1 MGLYRAILY
10 RLMLAV
16 ITLWLLSV
24 IVFAGCQIL
33 PGDVGRAILGPFAD
47 ARSVAALNHQL
58 GVDRPLLVQYWSW
71 ITGMVRGNMGMSYT
85 YRAPVGPFIGHAL
98 VNSLKLAGIAFILVV
113 PLGIIGGVVAALRA
127 NTWIDR
133 TIVIAGLSATVVPEF
148 VSGIVFIMV
157 FSIWL
162 RVLPLTATPP
172 RNAGALTQIYYL
184 LMPSIPLFMILF
196 GYIARMARAGMIE
209 ALTSDYTRTAVLKGL
224 SYRQVIWRHVLRNAL
239 LPTITVIATQ
249 CGYLIGGLV
258 VVETLFNY
266 HGIGSL
272 IFAAAKAKDFPML
285 AAGILVIGVVYV
297 GANLIADLLYSA
309 LNPRISFGGRE

>member
-1 MGLYRAILY
+1 LL
-10 RLMLAV
+10 
-16 ITLWLLSV
+16 LLSV

-58 GVDRPLLVQYWSW
+58 GVDRPLIAQYWSW
-71 ITGMVRGNMGMSYT
+71 ITGMLQGNMGLSYT
-85 YRAPVGPFIGHAL
+85 YRAPVAPFIGHAL
-98 VNSLKLAGIAFILVV
+98 LNSLKLAAIAFLLVV
-113 PLGIIGGVVAALRA
+113 PLGILGGIVAALKA
-127 NTWIDR
+127 GSWIDR

-148 VSGIVFIMV
+148 VSGIVLIMV

-162 RVLPLTATPP
+162 HVFPLTGTAP
-172 RNAGALTQIYYL
+172 RHAGPVTQIYYL
-184 LMPSIPLFMILF
+184 FMPALPLFMILF

-209 ALTSDYTRTAVLKGL
+209 ALMSDYTRTAVLKGL
-224 SYRQVIWRHVLRNAL
+224 SRNQVIWRHVMRNAL

-258 VVETLFNY
+258 VVETLFNF

-285 AAGILVIGVVYV
+285 AAGILVIGTVYV
-297 GANLIADLLYSA
+297 VVNLIADLLYSA
-309 LNPRISFGGRE
+309 LNPRISFGGQR

>member
-1 MGLYRAILY
+1 MGFYRALLY
-10 RLMLAV
+10 RLGLAV
-16 ITLWLLSV
+16 VTLFLLSI
-24 IVFAGCQIL
+24 IVFAGCQVL

-47 ARSVAALNHQL
+47 ARAVAQLNHQL
-58 GVDRPLLVQYWSW
+58 GIDRPLLVQYWSW
-71 ITGMVRGNMGMSYT
+71 ISGMVHGDMGLSYT
-85 YRAPVGPFIGHAL
+85 YRAPVAPFVGHAL
-98 VNSLKLAGIAFILVV
+98 ANSLKLAAIAFILVV
-113 PLGIIGGVVAALRA
+113 PAGIFGGIVAALRA
-127 NTWIDR
+127 GSWVDR
-133 TIVIAGLSATVVPEF
+133 SIVIAGLSATVVPEF
-148 VSGIVFIMV
+148 VSGIVLIMI

-162 RVLPLTATPP
+162 HVFPLTGTAP
-172 RNAGALTQIYYL
+172 RNAGFFEQIYYL
-184 LMPSIPLFMILF
+184 LMPAIPLVMILF

-224 SYRQVIWRHVLRNAL
+224 SRRQVIGRHVLRNAL
-239 LPTITVIATQ
+239 LPTITVVATQ

-285 AAGILVIGVVYV
+285 AAGILVIGTVYV

-309 LNPRISFGGRE
+309 LNPRISFGRGQ